1 MAACANASNDTILRS
16 LFLIRH
22 GFPPSSSCPTL
33 RSVLESPVSP
43 RENPREIIEK
53 IQEEEEGTIV
63 GPFDSKTRALP
74 SVHDAHFHRS
84 FHAYSWRVF
93 NAVSTYRFKGKW
105 PGISNNR
112 ATCSSLILRDS
123 PRSASIIAPSI
134 RRNMCIRAAISPLPE
149 VYHHCIEA
157 GKRCRCITVITTR
170 SGNRTTEKPY
180 PQFLRPFRERFYLQ
194 STGFTNRV
202 AHRFFLS
209 QPFYDPRTI
218 ASISNCCKSILC
230 YYLACYLTDETY
242 HVENGIARKQYHYNF
257 ERTNTVYD
265 IRGYEVK
272 RKEKKRKGI
281 YSTVVQDRPLLTFEF
296 RTIKGKEQKGNRS
309 DRKPFRVSRELEK
322 SDTTGFAKSK
332 SARWPRSTTI
342 VPSPVSRDFIES
354 A

>member
-1 MAACANASNDTILRS
+1 
-16 LFLIRH
+16 
-22 GFPPSSSCPTL
+22 
-33 RSVLESPVSP
+33 
-43 RENPREIIEK
+43 
-53 IQEEEEGTIV
+53 
-63 GPFDSKTRALP
+63 
-74 SVHDAHFHRS
+74 
-84 FHAYSWRVF
+84 
-93 NAVSTYRFKGKW
+93 
-105 PGISNNR
+105 
-112 ATCSSLILRDS
+112 
-123 PRSASIIAPSI
+123 
-134 RRNMCIRAAISPLPE
+134 MCIRAAISPLPE

>member
-1 MAACANASNDTILRS
+1 MSLYHCYYDSLRKPHYGETVSAIFTPVPRTFLFTIHRIYKPGRAPL
-16 LFLIRH
+16 LP
-22 GFPPSSSCPTL
+22 FPT
-33 RSVLESPVSP
+33 VLP
-43 RENPREIIEK
+43 
-53 IQEEEEGTIV
+53 
-63 GPFDSKTRALP
+63 A
-74 SVHDAHFHRS
+74 
-84 FHAYSWRVF
+84 
-93 NAVSTYRFKGKW
+93 
-105 PGISNNR
+105 
-112 ATCSSLILRDS
+112 
-123 PRSASIIAPSI
+123 
-134 RRNMCIRAAISPLPE
+134 
-149 VYHHCIEA
+149 
-157 GKRCRCITVITTR
+157 
-170 SGNRTTEKPY
+170 
-180 PQFLRPFRERFYLQ
+180 
-194 STGFTNRV
+194 
-202 AHRFFLS
+202 
-209 QPFYDPRTI
+209 YDPRTI

>member
-33 RSVLESPVSP
+33 RYGSIRSRIP

-123 PRSASIIAPSI
+123 PRSASITAPSI

-209 QPFYDPRTI
+209 QPFSPLTI
-218 ASISNCCKSILC
+218 HVRSHPSRIVANQFSVIILRVILRMKRITWKMVLHESNIIIISNAPTLC
-230 YYLACYLTDETY
+230 M
-242 HVENGIARKQYHYNF
+242 I
-257 ERTNTVYD
+257 
-265 IRGYEVK
+265 
-272 RKEKKRKGI
+272 
-281 YSTVVQDRPLLTFEF
+281 
-296 RTIKGKEQKGNRS
+296 
-309 DRKPFRVSRELEK
+309 
-322 SDTTGFAKSK
+322 
-332 SARWPRSTTI
+332 SAVTK
-342 VPSPVSRDFIES
+342 
-354 A
+354 

>member
-1 MAACANASNDTILRS
+1 
-16 LFLIRH
+16 
-22 GFPPSSSCPTL
+22 
-33 RSVLESPVSP
+33 
-43 RENPREIIEK
+43 
-53 IQEEEEGTIV
+53 
-63 GPFDSKTRALP
+63 
-74 SVHDAHFHRS
+74 
-84 FHAYSWRVF
+84 
-93 NAVSTYRFKGKW
+93 
-105 PGISNNR
+105 
-112 ATCSSLILRDS
+112 
-123 PRSASIIAPSI
+123 
-134 RRNMCIRAAISPLPE
+134 MCIRAAISPLPE

-170 SGNRTTEKPY
+170 SGNRTPEKPY

-265 IRGYEVK
+265 IRSYEVK

-281 YSTVVQDRPLLTFEF
+281 YSTVVQDRSLLTFEF
-296 RTIKGKEQKGNRS
+296 RTIKGKEQK
-309 DRKPFRVSRELEK
+309 PFRS
-322 SDTTGFAKSK
+322 
-332 SARWPRSTTI
+332 
-342 VPSPVSRDFIES
+342 
-354 A
+354 